1 MQDEIGKRANLVVH
15 DTASAP
21 DLQPHC
27 RVRLESGITLVA
39 PRGYGAWWNSG
50 KDHIFSTDRTVS
62 NVTTRPFY
70 SIV

>member
-27 RVRLESGITLVA
+27 RVRLGSVLPWLLLGGMERGGIL
-39 PRGYGAWWNSG
+39 G
-50 KDHIFSTDRTVS
+50 KIIFFQQIVQSRT
-62 NVTTRPFY
+62 
-70 SIV
+70 